1 MGTKPHTPAGH
12 AVCALIV
19 ALTAAGCSEP
29 DRPDGPD
36 GSLSGRSAASTPAP
50 QKSSPAD
57 ICTNIVSYW
66 AKEMLKGGKWAGLDW
81 EQKGLSNEQYAIH
94 EEVVAAARA
103 EEKRQ
108 GPDAALKLIDT
119 RTREKCTAAKGAT
132 GSSEN
137 WRDPR

>member
-1 MGTKPHTPAGH
+1 MGTTPHTRAGH
-12 AVCALIV
+12 AACALVLI
-19 ALTAAGCSEP
+19 ALAATGCS
-29 DRPDGPD
+29 DRSP
-36 GSLSGRSAASTPAP
+36 SGRSPASTPAP

-57 ICTNIVSYW
+57 ICTSLVSYW
-66 AKEMLKGGKWAGLDW
+66 AKELLKGDEWAGLDW

-108 GPDAALKLIDT
+108 GHAAALQLIDT
-119 RTREKCTAAKGAT
+119 RTRQECTAQNGAT

-137 WRDPR
+137 WREPQ